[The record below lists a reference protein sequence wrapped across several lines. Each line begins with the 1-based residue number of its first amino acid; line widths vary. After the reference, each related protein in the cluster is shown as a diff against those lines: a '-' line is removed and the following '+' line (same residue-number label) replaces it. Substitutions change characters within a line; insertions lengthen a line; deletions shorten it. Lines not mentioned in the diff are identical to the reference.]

1 MFKYVFWVLFSIV
14 SISCFNRTVS
24 TDLDFKVFHQA
35 AQRAVNHQSDFY
47 DFHRDKVF
55 TYKYS
60 PIFPYMI
67 YPIGL
72 MSDISA
78 RKTWAAVNFL
88 ALPLAWYFLTQIFLI
103 LTKSR
108 EVNYTNHILTL
119 LLLTQQFTNNA
130 TQGNINTILLALL
143 AASFYFSII
152 NKKYISGI
160 LSAIGFSI
168 KLTPGVIFIYFF
180 AYRKWKELFIATLTS
195 MVLLILLPSL
205 IFGYQQTIDL
215 YLGWKTV
222 LSDTTHFPFFKYTNQ
237 SPLIVMTHFQGI
249 NYVNW
254 ISKSFYWSVNL
265 FMLFSFYYF
274 YKRKNELVFIAFTFI
289 FLLTAAP
296 VVWMEYYLI
305 LVLPYLVIHQKLITK
320 HLSKASI
327 SIWIVKL
334 ITVHLMV
341 KFLIGNEYSDLA
353 AFYGRSLWGLF
364 MIVGIFYLEERFETS
379 VKSTSSSSG
388 FSIK

>member
-1 MFKYVFWVLFSIV
+1 MFKYVFWVIFTII

-47 DFHRDKVF
+47 DFNRDKVF

-60 PIFPYMI
+60 PIFPFMI
-67 YPIGL
+67 YPIGHMPDL
-72 MSDISA
+72 SA
-78 RKTWAAVNFL
+78 RKIWAVVNFL
-88 ALPLAWYFLTQIFLI
+88 ALPLAWFFLTQIFLI
-103 LTKSR
+103 LTKTS
-108 EVNYTNHILTL
+108 EINYANHTLTL

-143 AASFYFSII
+143 AAGFYFSLRD
-152 NKKYISGI
+152 KKILSGI

-168 KLTPGVIFIYFF
+168 KLTPGVIFIYFL
-180 AYRKWKELFIATLTS
+180 AYKKWKELFIAAITS
-195 MVLLILLPSL
+195 FILLLVLPVL
-205 IFGYQQTIDL
+205 IFGFQPTIDL

-237 SPLIVMTHFQGI
+237 SPLVVMTHIQ
-249 NYVNW
+249 NLPYVNV
-254 ISKSFYWSVNL
+254 ISKIFFWSVNL
-265 FMLFSFYYF
+265 FMLYSFYYF

-296 VVWMEYYLI
+296 VVWMEYYLF
-305 LVLPYLVIHQKLITK
+305 LVFPYLIIHQKLLTK
-320 HLSKASI
+320 TLSKTSI
-327 SIWIVKL
+327 VIWTIKL

-353 AFYGRSLWGLF
+353 AQYGRSLWGLF
-364 MIVGIFYLEERFETS
+364 MIVAIFYFD
-379 VKSTSSSSG
+379 
-388 FSIK
+388 